1 MTTEALRT
9 VCNRDCPDACGLI
22 ATVEDGRLVRLG
34 GDPGHP
40 VTKGF
45 LCSRTSQFPARQNSP
60 DRFTTPLLRD
70 GSGFRPVSWED
81 ALAFAAERLLAIRAE
96 SGPAAILHYRSG
108 GSLGLVKTVVDFF
121 FELLGPVTVKRGDI
135 CSGAGDAAQEADFGD
150 EESHDLFDLK
160 ASKGILLWGKNPFVS
175 SVHLLPLLREAKA
188 RGARI
193 VLIDPVRHK
202 TASLC
207 DTYIAPRPGG
217 DLALALGLAA
227 LLFETGRVVPG
238 AASFC
243 EGFDAFRSL
252 ALSNTPG
259 GWAEEA
265 GVGPDTLGLLAST
278 LCDRPCNIQVGW
290 GMARRTNGSAIVR
303 ALDALGALTG
313 NLGIPGGGV
322 SFYSKRRGAFDT
334 SFLSNTP
341 PRTLSEPLLGRE
353 ILEAQAPPIRAVWVT
368 AGNPVAMLPDSATV
382 ARALETRELVVV
394 VDSFLTDTARR
405 AHLVLPTTTL
415 VEDDDLMG
423 AYGNHWLGASV
434 PVVVPPP
441 EVKSD
446 LEIVQLLAAEVDR
459 RTGASADPGSAI
471 APRIAG
477 SAKEWKRRLLR
488 RVEPMGVTVE
498 RLEKESVR
506 NPLAGNLLF
515 EGATFPTP
523 TGKMRL
529 LTTAPP
535 PPEDEPGFPLWLF
548 SNSTERAQ
556 SSQWAGPAPT
566 IVEATC
572 HPDAVPG
579 LADGAE
585 VLVESAIGSLR
596 ARLKLD
602 PAQRRDVVIVPKGG
616 HFDSGTCA
624 NALVKARLTDAGEGA
639 AYLDCRVRILPA

>member
-1 MTTEALRT
+1 MPTETLRT

-22 ATVEDGRLVRLG
+22 ATVEDGRLVSLG

-60 DRFTTPLLRD
+60 DRLTTPLLRD
-70 GSGFRPVSWED
+70 GSGFRPVSWRE
-81 ALAFAAERLLAIRAE
+81 ALSFAADRLLAIRAE

-108 GSLGLVKTVVDFF
+108 GSLGLVKSVVDYF

-135 CSGAGDAAQEADFGD
+135 CSGAGDAAQETDFGD
-150 EESHDLFDLK
+150 EESHDFFDLRS
-160 ASKGILLWGKNPFVS
+160 SKGILLWGKNPFIS
-175 SVHLLPLLREAKA
+175 NVHLLPLLKEAKA
-188 RGARI
+188 RGARL
-193 VLIDPVRHK
+193 VLIDPIRHK
-202 TASLC
+202 TAALA
-207 DTYIAPRPGG
+207 DDYLAPRPGG
-217 DLALALGLAA
+217 DLSLALGVAA
-227 LLFETGRVVPG
+227 LLFETGRVVEG

-252 ALSNTPG
+252 AHSNTPA
-259 GWAEEA
+259 GWADDA
-265 GVGPDTLGLLAST
+265 GVAPQALEVLAAT
-278 LCDRPCNIQVGW
+278 LCERPCNIQVGW
-290 GMARRTNGSAIVR
+290 GMGRRTNGSSIVR

-322 SFYSKRRGAFDT
+322 SFYFKRRGAFDT
-334 SFLSNTP
+334 SFLTKAW
-341 PRTLSEPLLGRE
+341 PRTLSEPLLGKE
-353 ILEAQAPPIRAVWVT
+353 ILEATDPPVRAVWVT

-434 PVVVPPP
+434 PVVTPPP
-441 EVKSD
+441 EVKGD
-446 LEIVQLLAAEVDR
+446 LEIVQLLASEIDR
-459 RTGASADPGSAI
+459 RTGPAESGLL

-477 SAKEWKRRLLR
+477 SAREWKRRLLH
-488 RVEPMGVTVE
+488 RVAPMGVTVE

-515 EGATFPTP
+515 EGAAFPTP

-556 SSQWAGPAPT
+556 SSQWAGPAPA

-572 HPDAVPG
+572 HPDAAPG

-602 PAQRRDVVIVPKGG
+602 PLQRRDVVLVPKGG

-639 AYLDCRVRILPA
+639 AYLDCRVRIRPA

>member
-1 MTTEALRT
+1 MPTWTSRT

-22 ATVEDGRLVRLG
+22 ATVEDGRLVRLA
-34 GDPGHP
+34 GDPAHP

-60 DRFTTPLLRD
+60 DRLTTPLLRD
-70 GSGFRPVSWED
+70 GSGFRRISWEE

-108 GSLGLVKTVVDFF
+108 GSLGLVKSVVDLF
-121 FELLGPVTVKRGDI
+121 FELLGPVSVKRGDI
-135 CSGAGDAAQEADFGD
+135 CSGAGDAAQVADFGD
-150 EESHDLFDLK
+150 EESHDFFDL
-160 ASKGILLWGKNPFVS
+160 ARSKGILLWGKNPFVS
-175 SVHLLPLLREAKA
+175 NVHLLPLLKDAKA
-188 RGARI
+188 RGARL

-202 TASLC
+202 TASLA
-207 DTYIAPRPGG
+207 DTVLAPRPGG
-217 DLALALGLAA
+217 DLSLALGVAA

-238 AASFC
+238 AESSC

-252 ALSNTPG
+252 ALSKPPAD
-259 GWAEEA
+259 WAEEA
-265 GVGPDTLGLLAST
+265 GVGPDALGLLAST
-278 LCDRPCNIQVGW
+278 LCNRPCNIQVGW
-290 GMARRTNGSAIVR
+290 GMGRRTNGSAIVR

-322 SFYSKRRGAFDT
+322 SFYFKRRGAFDT
-334 SFLSNTP
+334 SFLKNAS

-423 AYGNHWLGASV
+423 AYGHHWLGASV
-434 PVVVPPP
+434 PVVTPPP
-441 EVKSD
+441 GVKGD
-446 LEIVQLLAAEVDR
+446 LEIVQLLAAEIDR
-459 RTGASADPGSAI
+459 RTGKGNGDGIASKVSGTA
-471 APRIAG
+471 R
-477 SAKEWKRRLLR
+477 EWKKRLLR
-488 RVEPMGVTVE
+488 RIEPMGVTVE
-498 RLEKESVR
+498 RLERESVR
-506 NPLAGNLLF
+506 NPLAGQILF
-515 EGATFPTP
+515 EGAAFPTP

-529 LTTAPP
+529 LTAVPP

-548 SNSTERAQ
+548 SNSTEKAQ

-566 IVEATC
+566 VVEATC
-572 HPDAVPG
+572 HPDAAPG
-579 LADGAE
+579 LADGAAI
-585 VLVESAIGSLR
+585 LLESAIGNLR
-596 ARLKLD
+596 ARLRLD
-602 PAQRRDVVIVPKGG
+602 ASQRRDVVIVPKGG

-624 NALVKARLTDAGEGA
+624 NALVRARLTDAGEGA
-639 AYLDCRVRILPA
+639 AYLDCRVRIRPE

>member
-1 MTTEALRT
+1 MPTETLRT
-9 VCNRDCPDACGLI
+9 VCNRDCPDACSLV

-34 GDPGHP
+34 GDPAHP

-45 LCSRTSQFPARQNSP
+45 ICSRTSQFPARQNSP
-60 DRFTTPLLRD
+60 DRLTSPLLRD
-70 GSGFRPVSWED
+70 GSGFRAISWED
-81 ALAFAAERLLAIRAE
+81 ALGFAAERLLAIRAE

-108 GSLGLVKTVVDFF
+108 GSLGLVKSVVDLF

-150 EESHDLFDLK
+150 EESHDFFDL
-160 ASKGILLWGKNPFVS
+160 AHSKGILLWGKNPFVS
-175 SVHLLPLLREAKA
+175 NVHLLPLLKEAKA
-188 RGARI
+188 RGARL

-202 TASLC
+202 TTSLA
-207 DTYIAPRPGG
+207 DAFLAPRPGG
-217 DLALALGLAA
+217 DLALALGVAA

-243 EGFDAFRSL
+243 EGFDVFRSL
-252 ALSNTPG
+252 ALSRPPAA
-259 GWAEEA
+259 WAEDA
-265 GVGPDTLGLLAST
+265 GVGLDALEVLAAT

-290 GMARRTNGSAIVR
+290 GMGRRTNGSAIVR

-322 SFYSKRRGAFDT
+322 SFYFKRRGPFDT
-334 SFLSNTP
+334 SFLANTP

-353 ILEAQAPPIRAVWVT
+353 ILEAKAPPIRAVWIT
-368 AGNPVAMLPDSATV
+368 AGNPVAMLPDSTTV

-434 PVVVPPP
+434 PVVTPPP
-441 EVKSD
+441 EVKGD
-446 LEIVQLLAAEVDR
+446 LEIVQLLAAEIDR
-459 RTGASADPGSAI
+459 RTGAVNGDGI
-471 APRIAG
+471 APKVAG
-477 SAKEWKRRLLR
+477 SAREWKRRLLR
-488 RVEPMGVTVE
+488 RVAPMGATVE
-498 RLEKESVR
+498 RLERESVR

-515 EGATFPTP
+515 EAAKFPTP
-523 TGKMRL
+523 SGKMRL
-529 LTTAPP
+529 LSAAPP

-548 SNSTERAQ
+548 SSSTEKAQ
-556 SSQWAGPAPT
+556 CSQWAGPAPT
-566 IVEATC
+566 VLEATC
-572 HPDAVPG
+572 HPDAAPG
-579 LADGAE
+579 FSDGAD
-585 VLVESAIGSLR
+585 VLLESAIGRLR

-602 PAQRRDVVIVPKGG
+602 PSQRRDVVIVPKGG

-624 NALVKARLTDAGEGA
+624 NVLVRARLTDAGEGA
-639 AYLDCRVRILPA
+639 AYLDCRVRIRPA